1 MWGRSRRETQKERER
16 ESDKREGRVTSI
28 KCPRGGQRDGSRKE
42 EVTGFRQ
49 EEATE
54 CSQWNGWG
62 GKPSSVVDSGMRK
75 RGGNRGG
82 GRNEAFG
89 EERLEVT

>member
-1 MWGRSRRETQKERER
+1 MWGRSRRETQKEPER

-28 KCPRGGQRDGSRKE
+28 KCPRGGQRDRSRKE

-49 EEATE
+49 EGATE

-62 GKPSSVVDSGMRK
+62 GNPSVVGSGMRK
-75 RGGNRGG
+75 RGGTRG
-82 GRNEAFG
+82 EAFG